1 LAETRQ
7 IIGSVCMI
15 SVSSLLIILSM
26 QSVFGESQD
35 VQVTSFTDYDNF
47 YRLTLEGSGAV
58 PDTAIFIRA
67 FDPSGAFAGDFQA
80 HVGDNGDFVIEKVD
94 INHIEGVWRFVII
107 DYQTEPFAEITL
119 KLPAQIID
127 STLKIEQEI
136 LEKEKVEIFPKWIK
150 ELFIWYGQ
158 DLVSDIE
165 LKNALEY
172 LISVGILDVS
182 ATSGPSGP
190 SGPQS
195 LS

>member
-1 LAETRQ
+1 
-7 IIGSVCMI
+7 
-15 SVSSLLIILSM
+15 M

-35 VQVTSFTDYDNF
+35 VQFTSFEDFGNF

-58 PDTAIFIRA
+58 PDTAMFIRA
-67 FDPSGAFAGDFQA
+67 FDPSGAFAGDFGKLA
-80 HVGDNGDFVIEKVD
+80 DNNGDFVIDEID
-94 INHIEGVWRFVII
+94 INHFEGEWRFVIT
-107 DYQTEPFAEITL
+107 DYQSEHFAEINL

-127 STLKIEQEI
+127 PTLKIEQEI
-136 LEKEKVEIFPKWIK
+136 PEKEKVEIFPKWIK
-150 ELFIWYGQ
+150 QLFIWYGQ

-190 SGPQS
+190 SGP
-195 LS
+195 